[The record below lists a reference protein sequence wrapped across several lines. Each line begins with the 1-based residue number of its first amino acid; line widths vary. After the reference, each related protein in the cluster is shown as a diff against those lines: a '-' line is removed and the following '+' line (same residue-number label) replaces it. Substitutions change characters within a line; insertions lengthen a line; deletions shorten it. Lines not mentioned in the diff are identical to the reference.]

1 MSAGRRG
8 SGRLVGL
15 HVLLR
20 RRVVLFGAIS
30 TQDCLL
36 GLVWILYGGL
46 ARGGTMV
53 GGAAPAPVGAPC
65 KKNTQGDR
73 YVHSNSGKN
82 TQRDRSLRLQS
93 V

>member
-36 GLVWILYGGL
+36 GLWILYGGL
-46 ARGGTMV
+46 TRGGTMV